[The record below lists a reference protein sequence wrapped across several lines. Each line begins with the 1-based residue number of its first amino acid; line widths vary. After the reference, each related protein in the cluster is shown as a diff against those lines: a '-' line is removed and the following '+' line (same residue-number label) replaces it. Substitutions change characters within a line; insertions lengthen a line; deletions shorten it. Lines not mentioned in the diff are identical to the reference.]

1 VDARSSRVERAFA
14 TPTLIAAIVVV
25 PLVGLEN
32 AELGGAWPTVLAV
45 VNWMTWAVFA
55 AEAVAMLAVVPKRG
69 VWLREHPLEVAIVLL
84 TFPAASAV
92 LPAIRVLRALRLL
105 RLVRL
110 AKLSRVVFS
119 VSGLKYAALLA
130 LLVALGGGEAF
141 SAIEKASLGE
151 GVYWAVTT
159 MTTVGYGDLS
169 PETDA
174 GKVLAVGVMLCGIG
188 FVAVL
193 TGAVAERFLA
203 QDVGPIAG
211 QVEALADAEALE
223 VTRERALAGELRE
236 VRRLLATIEARLASE
251 GPTADGGRG
260 DEAPAP
266 GWP

>member
-1 VDARSSRVERAFA
+1 
-14 TPTLIAAIVVV
+14 
-25 PLVGLEN
+25 
-32 AELGGAWPTVLAV
+32 
-45 VNWMTWAVFA
+45 
-55 AEAVAMLAVVPKRG
+55 
-69 VWLREHPLEVAIVLL
+69 
-84 TFPAASAV
+84 
-92 LPAIRVLRALRLL
+92 
-105 RLVRL
+105 VRL

-130 LLVALGGGEAF
+130 VLVALGGGEAF

-211 QVEALADAEALE
+211 QVEALADAEAL
-223 VTRERALAGELRE
+223 RGHAGTG
-236 VRRLLATIEARLASE
+236 A
-251 GPTADGGRG
+251 GGRASRSATTTG
-260 DEAPAP
+260 NDRSATSCKYRA
-266 GWP
+266 GCSAV